1 MTVWRIATDLP
12 DEPIAEAMAAA
23 LGEVADAVSAFETT
37 PAGPWQVTGFT
48 QEKPEQATLDR
59 AAALIVAAFGIALPA
74 ITVEGLP
81 DSDWVTENQR
91 SFPPICAGRYFIHGS
106 HHAGPVPAG
115 SIGLEIDA
123 ATAFGTGEHATTQ
136 GCLLALDALV
146 RRHDGRRPRVLDMG
160 TGTGILAIAAAKT
173 WGVPVLACDIDPNS
187 ARVAGE
193 NAVANGVGHLV
204 RTYAGDGYRAR
215 ILRQAAP
222 FDLIFA
228 NILARPLAAMAGSL
242 ARNLAPGGVAI
253 LSGLL
258 SWQESYVRAAHRRD
272 GLRFR
277 RRIAR
282 DGWHTLMI
290 EKPNL

>member
-1 MTVWRIATDLP
+1 MTVWRIAAELP
-12 DEPIAEAMAAA
+12 DESSAEAMSAA
-23 LGEVADAVSAFETT
+23 LDEVADAVSAFETR
-37 PAGPWQVTGFT
+37 PGGSWQVTGFT
-48 QEKPEQATLDR
+48 QDKPGQATLDQ
-59 AAALIVAAFGIALPA
+59 AAALIAAAFGIAPPA
-74 ITVEGLP
+74 ILVEGLP

-91 SFPPICAGRYFIHGS
+91 SFPPIRAGRYFIHGS
-106 HHAGPVPAG
+106 HHAGRVPAG
-115 SIGLEIDA
+115 SVGLEIDA

-136 GCLLALDALV
+136 GCLLALDGLV
-146 RRHDGRRPRVLDMG
+146 RRAGFPRPRVLDMG

-193 NAVANGVGHLV
+193 NAAANGVGHLV

-215 ILRQAAP
+215 ILREAAP

-228 NILARPLAAMAGSL
+228 NILARPLASMAGSL
-242 ARNLAPGGVAI
+242 ARSLAPGGVAI

-258 SWQESYVRAAHRRD
+258 SWQESYVRAAHRRG

-277 RRIAR
+277 RRITR
-282 DGWHTLMI
+282 DGWHTLVI
-290 EKPNL
+290 EKPNP